1 MTTPWKRLRRRGLLG
16 INARN
21 IVFTLGENPRRLYP
35 LVDDK
40 LRTKELCRSAG
51 IAVSDVLGRAD
62 HHAGVR
68 ALVASLESRSDFV
81 LKPAK
86 GAMGN
91 GILVLGEATERGWL
105 DAGGREVTRAEL
117 RYHAESVIS
126 GLYAL
131 GGQPDVAFA
140 EERLTVTPEFEPI
153 VHRGVPDVRVIVY
166 RGIPVMAMTRLPTQ
180 RSGGKAN
187 LHQGAVG
194 AGVDLDTG
202 RTNHAM
208 IGTRPIET
216 HPDTGNRVVDFPIP
230 YFDAAIRTALLAT
243 DQTGLGYVGADIVVD
258 RDLGPIVL
266 ELNARPGLAI
276 QLANQSGLLLRLDA
290 IRATASDPLDFES
303 RLALGREIARTTS

>member
-1 MTTPWKRLRRRGLLG
+1 MTPWSRLRDRGVLG

-21 IVFTLGENPRRLYP
+21 ITFTLGENPRRLYP

-40 LRTKELCRSAG
+40 LKSKALCRAAG
-51 IAVSDVLGRAD
+51 ITVANVLGQAD

-68 ALVASLESRSDFV
+68 PLVESLRSRSNFV

-91 GILVLGEATERGWL
+91 GILVLGEATESGWI
-105 DAGGREVTRAEL
+105 DAHGRAVSAADL

-140 EERLTVTPEFEPI
+140 EERLTVSDAFAPI
-153 VHRGVPDVRVIVY
+153 VYHGVPDIRVIVY
-166 RGIPVMAMTRLPTQ
+166 RGVPVMAMTRLPTR

-194 AGVDLDTG
+194 AGIDLDRG

-208 IGTRPIET
+208 IGTRSIVE
-216 HPDTGNRVVDFPIP
+216 HPDTGHRVVDFAVPA
-230 YFDAAIRTALLAT
+230 FDTTLRTALRAT

-258 RDLGPIVL
+258 RDRGPMVL

-276 QLANQSGLLLRLDA
+276 QLANRCGLETRLDA
-290 IRATASDPLDFES
+290 VRDRLRPGLDFEA
-303 RLALGREIARTTS
+303 RLSLGIDIARSTA

>member
-1 MTTPWKRLRRRGLLG
+1 MTPWARLRERGVLG

-21 IVFTLGENPRRLYP
+21 IAFTLGENPRHLYP

-40 LRTKELCRSAG
+40 LRTKGLCKAAG
-51 IAVSDVLGRAD
+51 IAVADVLATAD
-62 HHAGVR
+62 NHAAVEGL
-68 ALVASLESRSDFV
+68 ADTLEGRSDFV
-81 LKPAK
+81 LKPAR

-91 GILVLGEATERGWL
+91 GILVLGEAFEGGWL
-105 DAGGREVTRAEL
+105 DAHDRPVKAAEL

-140 EERLTVTPEFEPI
+140 EERLFVTEAFDPI
-153 VHRGVPDVRVIVY
+153 VYRGVPDIRVIVY
-166 RGIPVMAMTRLPTQ
+166 RGVPVMAMTRLPTR

-194 AGVDLDTG
+194 AGIDLESG
-202 RTNHAM
+202 RTTHAM
-208 IGTRPIET
+208 IGTRSVQD
-216 HPDTGNRVVDFPIP
+216 HPDTGQAIVGFPIP
-230 YFDAAIRTALLAT
+230 CFDEALATALLAT

-258 RDLGPIVL
+258 RTRGPMIL

-276 QLANQSGLLLRLDA
+276 QLANRSGLRSRLEA
-290 IRATASDPLDFES
+290 IRTRTAAGLDFED
-303 RLALGREIARTTS
+303 RLALGRALARGAT